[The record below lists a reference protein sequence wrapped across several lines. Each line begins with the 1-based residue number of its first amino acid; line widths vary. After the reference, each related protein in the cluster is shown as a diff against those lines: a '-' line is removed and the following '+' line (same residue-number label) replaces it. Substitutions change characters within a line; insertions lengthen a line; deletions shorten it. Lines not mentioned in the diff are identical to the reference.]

1 MAIAWCAVLML
12 MAQPLC
18 RVTAYDE
25 EDGLPHGHVAHLL
38 QDENGFMWFSTW
50 NGKGNVNKN
59 RSNVDQLIKKADGN
73 YKVVETKLTEG
84 TSKLSKGQEAVQE
97 HVKSVKKD
105 FLVKSHKGQLGL
117 RYNQTI
123 HVDEYVVKYKYT
135 KK

>member
-25 EDGLPHGHVAHLL
+25 EDGLPHGHVTHLL

-59 RSNVDQLIKKADGN
+59 RSTVDQLIQKADGN

-84 TSKLSKGQEAVQE
+84 TSKLSKGQEAVQK
-97 HVKSVKKD
+97 HVKFGNKNFEVRSNNKD
-105 FLVKSHKGQLGL
+105 LRLTKGM
-117 RYNQTI
+117 TI
-123 HVDEYVVKYKYT
+123 HVDDYEVVYKYK
-135 KK
+135 K